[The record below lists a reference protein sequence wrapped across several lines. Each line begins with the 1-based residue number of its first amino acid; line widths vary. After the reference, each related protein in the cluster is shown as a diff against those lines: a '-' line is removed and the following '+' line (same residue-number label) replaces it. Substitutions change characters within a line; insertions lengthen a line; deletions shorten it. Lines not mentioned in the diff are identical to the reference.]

1 MADLTHKQKLFALAY
16 LGEANGNATEAAR
29 LAGYRGNDVT
39 LASVGLEN
47 LRKPQISALIEARL
61 SEAAMSGLDILRRLT
76 GIARREGDDVTV
88 KDQLRA
94 LELLGKHHRLF
105 TDRIEQNNS
114 GRLEVVVRYEKR
126 DGTTRRD

>member
-94 LELLGKHHRLF
+94 LELLGKHHKLF
-105 TDRIEQNNS
+105 VDRVEQNNS
-114 GRLEVVVRYEKR
+114 GRIEVIVRRERR